1 MRISFDVV
9 NTRPYSGV
17 FQIFP
22 AGVYQV
28 QIVNEEERDLKS
40 GNGRGLVFE
49 YEILQGEYKGGRV
62 KDFLNLQHN
71 SEKARAIAEAR
82 LVAIARAVG
91 VENFYDTQELF
102 RLPFA
107 IRLGVDKDLNG
118 NDRNSVDE
126 YKRIITELKASSAA
140 TTGRTQA
147 NAPEERP
154 FW

>member
-1 MRISFDVV
+1 MRVNFDVA
-9 NTRPYSGV
+9 NTRPYSGG
-17 FQIFP
+17 FQVFP

-28 QIVNEEERDLKS
+28 QIVNEEERELKS
-40 GNGRGLVFE
+40 GNGRGLTFE
-49 YEILQGEYKGGRV
+49 YEILAGEHKGGRV

-82 LVAIARAVG
+82 LVAIARSVG

-102 RLPFA
+102 RRPFA
-107 IRLGVDKDLNG
+107 IRLSVDKDLNG

-126 YKRIITELKASSAA
+126 YKRIITEPITSAAA
-140 TTGRTQA
+140 TTGRTSPA
-147 NAPEERP
+147 TEDRP